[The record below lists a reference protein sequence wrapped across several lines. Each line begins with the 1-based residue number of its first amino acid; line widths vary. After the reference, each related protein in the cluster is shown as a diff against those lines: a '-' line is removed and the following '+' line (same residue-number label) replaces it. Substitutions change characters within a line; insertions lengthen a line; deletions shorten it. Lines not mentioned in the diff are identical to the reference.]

1 MAIVNLHK
9 ELDKEKLEALVEI
22 YEKINKLEFEEM
34 LEFII
39 HQTIE
44 TLGVKRCAIF
54 KVFPEP
60 EVVVLLAGEP
70 KNEHGVGMKFS
81 FKDLGAVKE
90 VIGIKSYLLITEPWQ
105 DKRTWHSREL
115 IYHRGINVI
124 LFVPILAQDEVIGV
138 IVIDATGERKTFSE
152 EEIYFCVILSNLV
165 GVILERDLIHKEREE
180 EKTLMLLGQAAAEAA
195 HRLRNP
201 LIVIGGFARRLAK
214 LKDALC
220 QDYASHIIKG
230 ADEMDAVISGL
241 LRFSAPK
248 KAELTE
254 TKINEVIKEV
264 EKLIPESTG
273 EKKIRVSLQLDSGI
287 PTVLVDPTEIEDV
300 FSLILRNA
308 VESVEADGEI
318 LIKSKKEGN
327 EIKVSITNTGGCID
341 EEILQEIFNPFFTT
355 KAAGTGLGVATAL
368 ATIKAYNGDIK
379 VQNDQAFK
387 LTTFA
392 IKIPIPERKGQR
404 KIEA

>member
-1 MAIVNLHK
+1 MAIVNLNK
-9 ELDKEKLEALVEI
+9 ELDRGKLEALVKI
-22 YEKINKLEFEEM
+22 YEKINKLEFDEM
-34 LEFII
+34 LKFLI

-81 FKDLGAVKE
+81 FKDLEALKE
-90 VIGIKSYLLITEPWQ
+90 VVRIKSYLLITEPWQ

-124 LFVPILAQDEVIGV
+124 LFVPILVQDEVMGV
-138 IVIDATGERKTFSE
+138 IVIDATGERKTFTE
-152 EEIYFCVILSNLV
+152 EEIYFCMVLSNLV

-180 EKTLMLLGQAAAEAA
+180 KKTLMFLGQAAAEAA

-214 LKDALC
+214 LKDPLC

-230 ADEMDAVISGL
+230 ADKMDAVISGL

-264 EKLIPESTG
+264 EKLIPELTG

-287 PTVLVDPTEIEDV
+287 PTVLVDPNEIENV
-300 FSLILRNA
+300 FSSILRNA
-308 VESVEADGEI
+308 VEAVEAEGEI

-355 KAAGTGLGVATAL
+355 KVAGTGLGLATAL

-379 VQNDQAFK
+379 VQNDPAFK
-387 LTTFA
+387 LTTFV
-392 IKIPIPERKGQR
+392 IKIPIPDRKG
-404 KIEA
+404 